1 MSDQW
6 DQKLFKEVVVEALAM
21 GYRFFLCIIVK
32 TETMMN
38 KRGLSLQ
45 NVLIR
50 FFPEFHYLVE
60 LNLGYPT
67 EAERWV
73 QGYLKIN
80 LYGSKDEQT
89 GIDLTSE

>member
-1 MSDQW
+1 
-6 DQKLFKEVVVEALAM
+6 
-21 GYRFFLCIIVK
+21 
-32 TETMMN
+32 MN